1 MLSLLQLDKEEIML
15 VSNPL
20 VQRPWVR
27 DAIKSV
33 SNGWWA
39 LFFSGIVS
47 IVAGALILLIHWTVA
62 DLAVFLGALLI
73 CRGIFTMFSLPLDG
87 TARGWA
93 IGLGLLEAA
102 VGIAVL
108 VWPGPTLLVIAAFI
122 GFWVL
127 FNGVITITGS
137 VSARRILPYWGLFL
151 GLGVVETILSFWLL
165 SRPGL
170 TLVATVLAIGLWSL
184 IYGVI
189 LTIVAVDLK
198 NLPARLER
206 DLQQPSNTSL
216 TDSRPRVSRA
226 S

>member
-1 MLSLLQLDKEEIML
+1 ML
-15 VSNPL
+15 VSNPF
-20 VQRPWVR
+20 VQRPWAR
-27 DAIKSV
+27 DVIKSV
-33 SNGWWA
+33 SSRWWT
-39 LFFSGIVS
+39 LFLSGVVS

-73 CRGIFTMFSLPLDG
+73 FRGISTMFSFPLDG
-87 TARGWA
+87 SARGWA

-102 VGIAVL
+102 VGVAVL

-127 FNGVITITGS
+127 FNGVMTITGS
-137 VSARRILPYWGLFL
+137 ISGRRYLPYWGLFL
-151 GLGVVETILSFWLL
+151 GLGVVETLLSIWLL

-170 TLVATVLAIGLWSL
+170 TLVAAVIAIGLWSL

-198 NLPARLER
+198 NLPARLESGH
-206 DLQQPSNTSL
+206 QKSGATSFA
-216 TDSRPRVSRA
+216 DPRPRVSRA
-226 S
+226 G